1 MDERPHQDEAA
12 SPAPSVGPTTSSA
25 SNSIPPPDPSPPS
38 PSSDSTSFD
47 IGPDPS
53 TSRKDPSS
61 SPAPSAQ
68 GISTI
73 FREVREYRE
82 TMKDRWEIIYNAV
95 GIETKLIMKDK
106 WFIIMTIITWL
117 FGILPAMAYYLITV
131 STAGVSG
138 DEVFDPTDFYNFYV
152 SVFFFLVLHCG
163 YISAKSITAQKAN
176 RSITLYLCRP
186 ISKLDYLLIKFLMV
200 MLALTVLII
209 LPNVLLFFLVIGI
222 LKMPFLWNLE
232 HLWVLGSLLLYGL
245 LIVSVFSLLSLAIGF
260 VNKKLHW
267 SIAGVFSFLFLT
279 YGFSAAMRVILE
291 NDLPALLSP
300 WDNLRQVGALLF
312 GTDVPFDYPWQYSF
326 VMLVS
331 YVAVSLVILIYNINR
346 VEVLE

>member
-1 MDERPHQDEAA
+1 
-12 SPAPSVGPTTSSA
+12 
-25 SNSIPPPDPSPPS
+25 
-38 PSSDSTSFD
+38 
-47 IGPDPS
+47 
-53 TSRKDPSS
+53 
-61 SPAPSAQ
+61 
-68 GISTI
+68 
-73 FREVREYRE
+73 
-82 TMKDRWEIIYNAV
+82 MKDRWEIIYNAV

-138 DEVFDPTDFYNFYV
+138 DEVFDPTDFYNFYL

-222 LKMPFLWNLE
+222 LRMPFLWNLE

-245 LIVSVFSLLSLAIGF
+245 VIVSVFSLLSLAIGF

-267 SIAGVFSFLFLT
+267 AIAGVFSFLFLT
-279 YGFSAAMRVILE
+279 YGFSASMRFILE
-291 NDLPALLSP
+291 SDLPALLSP